1 MRLKH
6 GAFRHLRMA
15 AKGAALGTRHLLK
28 KVDENFEMDAVGDG
42 AAAKTNPKGA
52 SGPQGLSRLPFEK
65 VDENFTLKKAG
76 ENMGAK
82 KGKNFL

>member
-28 KVDENFEMDAVGDG
+28 KVDENFGMGRLSA
-42 AAAKTNPKGA
+42 
-52 SGPQGLSRLPFEK
+52 PQGLRAA
-65 VDENFTLKKAG
+65 TTG
-76 ENMGAK
+76 EHKNGAISPE
-82 KGKNFL
+82 LRSS

>member
-28 KVDENFEMDAVGDG
+28 
-42 AAAKTNPKGA
+42 P
-52 SGPQGLSRLPFEK
+52 

-76 ENMGAK
+76 ENFEMALR
-82 KGKNFL
+82 NFQTQEPLLYYYIIAPSFNG

>member
-28 KVDENFEMDAVGDG
+28 KVDENF
-42 AAAKTNPKGA
+42 
-52 SGPQGLSRLPFEK
+52 
-65 VDENFTLKKAG
+65 TLKKAG
-76 ENMGAK
+76 ENFEITAGAA
-82 KGKNFL
+82 GGGVAANFK